1 MSDSSFP
8 VKPLALD
15 LALIALS
22 TVVALV
28 GLKTYDRFKT
38 REDENESD
46 FVECVDPY
54 GYWEDFAAHQ
64 LKCDCTPLE

>member
-8 VKPLALD
+8 VKPLAL
-15 LALIALS
+15 
-22 TVVALV
+22 
-28 GLKTYDRFKT
+28 
-38 REDENESD
+38 D

>member
-8 VKPLALD
+8 VKPLLLD
-15 LALIALS
+15 LAL
-22 TVVALV
+22 V
-28 GLKTYDRFKT
+28 
-38 REDENESD
+38 ESD